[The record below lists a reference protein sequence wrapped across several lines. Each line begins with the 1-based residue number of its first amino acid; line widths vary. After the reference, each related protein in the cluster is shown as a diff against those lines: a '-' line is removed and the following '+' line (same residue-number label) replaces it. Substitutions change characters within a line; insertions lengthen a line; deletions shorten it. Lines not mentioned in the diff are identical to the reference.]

1 MGPPKIS
8 TSSLNNALNMVY
20 KQKKTAHVYWLIIDK
35 CILHLIIES
44 SLGKKTALSKLTFTF
59 FERPSWWY
67 SQSFSRR
74 LLNLARQL
82 AIFLTCPTVG
92 NFGANLHVTFF
103 LVNINQ
109 FDKTP
114 IHLAFNLNEKFKESA
129 LFDSCLEDYW

>member
-1 MGPPKIS
+1 M
-8 TSSLNNALNMVY
+8 
-20 KQKKTAHVYWLIIDK
+20 
-35 CILHLIIES
+35 HLIIES
-44 SLGKKTALSKLTFTF
+44 SLGEKTALSKLTFTF
-59 FERPSWWY
+59 LKDLLDGTD

-129 LFDSCLEDYW
+129 LFDSCLEDY

>member
-20 KQKKTAHVYWLIIDK
+20 KQKKNSPRLLINYRQVHIASYNRV
-35 CILHLIIES
+35 E
-44 SLGKKTALSKLTFTF
+44 LGLENCSVKVNFYF
-59 FERPSWWY
+59 FERPSWCY